1 MAKVSRDFLRRHRAA
16 FALFLLLAGG
26 AILYA
31 QGAATNPPGFF
42 IDESSVAYNAQLI
55 AQTGH
60 DEHGKA
66 WPLYFRAFTDYKNPT
81 HIYLL
86 AALFRITG
94 PSIAVARYLSATAGV
109 LTALVLG
116 LLGMRWSGR
125 REVGLMVTLTTL
137 LTPWLFEL
145 SRVVM
150 EVALYPLALAL
161 FLLCVYRAS
170 VKLQWS
176 WTDMVG
182 LAATLALLTYTYS
195 IGRLLA
201 PLLALGLVFFM
212 TRARR
217 QTLLRTWGLYLLSLI
232 PLVIFQIRNPPAL
245 MQRFKVLTYIKP
257 ESTASEIAWTFV
269 KHYLGNLNPL
279 RLFVTEHSNVSEI
292 IHIPGTQPI
301 LFATALLAAA
311 GVYLLARRRRIDAW
325 WRFVLFGLF
334 ISIVP
339 ASLTNEYFHM
349 LRLCAVPVFLI
360 VLTIPALGWLVEER
374 SSVRQGALAAMLV
387 LTLSQG
393 LIFQYQYRA
402 NGRTP
407 RRLHLFDAD
416 YPAKI
421 LPTALAAS
429 QSRTIFLA
437 DAPAVPGYIQAYWH
451 ATLKNI
457 PLDRF
462 VLLAPDQPEPDGGT
476 IISTESGCPR
486 CRILAESEPYV
497 VYVAQGAPRSP
508 APLPDSGFHA
518 ELKVLNPPLR
528 LTRGEQTTIEV
539 LVKNTS
545 DTLWLTRERVSSPF
559 QLSLANH
566 WLDQAGQIMVND
578 DGRGPLP
585 RDLRPGE
592 AVQIHLIVNAPR
604 RAGAYQLEIDML
616 QESVSWFGL
625 KGSRTWRRGVTV
637 VDD

>member
-1 MAKVSRDFLRRHRAA
+1 M
-16 FALFLLLAGG
+16 
-26 AILYA
+26 LYA
-31 QGAATNPPGFF
+31 QGAAINPPGFY
-42 IDESSVAYNAQLI
+42 IDESSVAYNAHLI
-55 AQTGH
+55 ARTGH
-60 DEHGKA
+60 DEYGQA

-86 AALFRITG
+86 AALFRVTG
-94 PSIAVARYLSATAGV
+94 PSIAVARYLSAAAGV
-109 LTALVLG
+109 LTALALG
-116 LLGMRWSGR
+116 LLGIRVSDR
-125 REVGLMVTLTTL
+125 HEVGLMVTLTTL

-150 EVALYPLALAL
+150 EVALYPPALAL
-161 FLLCVYRAS
+161 FVFCVYRAS
-170 VKLQWS
+170 EKLRWG
-176 WTDMVG
+176 WTDILT
-182 LAATLALLTYTYS
+182 LASTLALLTYTYS

-217 QTLLRTWGLYLLSLI
+217 RTLLLTWGLYLLSLV
-232 PLVIFQIRNPPAL
+232 PLAIFQIRNPPAL

-257 ESTASEIAWTFV
+257 ESTAAEIAWTFV
-269 KHYLGNLNPL
+269 KHYLGNLNPW

-292 IHIPGTQPI
+292 IHIPGAQPI
-301 LFATALLAAA
+301 LLTTALLAAA
-311 GVYLLARRRRIDAW
+311 GLYLLVRRRCVDAW
-325 WRFVLFGLF
+325 WRFVLYGFA

-339 ASLTNEYFHM
+339 AALTNEYFHM

-360 VLTIPALGWLVEER
+360 VLTIPALGWLVAER
-374 SSVRQGALAAMLV
+374 RSFRQGTLAAMLV

-421 LPTALAAS
+421 LPTALAAT

-437 DAPAVPGYIQAYWH
+437 DSPAVPGYIQAYWY
-451 ATLKNI
+451 ATLKDI
-457 PLDRF
+457 PLKRF
-462 VLLAPDQPEPDGGT
+462 VLLAPDKAGPDGGT

-486 CRILAESEPYV
+486 CRILAESEPYL

-508 APLPDSGFHA
+508 APLLDNGFRA
-518 ELKVLNPPLR
+518 EIGVLNPPLQLR
-528 LTRGEQTTIEV
+528 KGEQSTIQV

-545 DTLWLTRERVSSPF
+545 DTLWLTRERVISPF

-566 WLDQAGQIMVND
+566 WLDQAGRIIVND
-578 DGRGPLP
+578 DGRGPLSH
-585 RDLRPGE
+585 DLRPGE

-616 QESVSWFGL
+616 QEGVSWFGL
-625 KGSRTWRRGVTV
+625 KGSQTWRRAVTV